1 MSKKT
6 LAERLRAY
14 RADPSAF
21 WIKVLQGGIDHLRD
35 FSYDFDKNGERKLLE
50 TLKTAP
56 TRIQTVFDVG
66 ANVGDWS
73 AVARTCFAT
82 AEIHAF
88 ELSPATFQTLS
99 ARLQGLDIRA
109 NNLGLGDQDTDI
121 EFKDYGADS
130 TVNTM
135 LLDAQYHDHKVQ
147 PKRSRAHIVRG
158 DSYCADHGI
167 QEIDVLKIDVEGA
180 EHMVMQGFQDMLSG
194 QRIRLI
200 QFEYGYT
207 NGDARFLMRDFYKLL
222 GGAGYAVGKLTNMG
236 VRFQPWNYKL
246 NDFRSGPN
254 FVAIRDHDR
263 ELRDT
268 LTRF

>member
-6 LAERLRAY
+6 FSERLRAY

-21 WIKVLQGGIDHLRD
+21 WIKVLQGGIDHLRN

-50 TLKTAP
+50 TLKASP
-56 TRIQTVFDVG
+56 LPIRTVFDVG

-73 AVARTCFAT
+73 AVARSYFPT

-88 ELSPATFQTLS
+88 ELSPATCKTLS
-99 ARLQGLDIRA
+99 ARLSGLDIRV
-109 NNLGLGDQDTDI
+109 NNLGLGDDDTEI

-130 TVNTM
+130 TVNTI

-147 PKRSRAHIVRG
+147 PTRSRARIVRG
-158 DSYCADHGI
+158 DGYCTDHGV

-180 EHMVMQGFQDMLSG
+180 EHMVMLGFDQLLSA

-222 GGAGYAVGKLTNMG
+222 GDKGYAVGKLTNRG

-254 FVAIRDHDR
+254 FIAIRDNDQA
-263 ELRDT
+263 LRT
-268 LTRF
+268 LLTRF